1 MITLENIQTRLIQA
15 IRESALKQKDI
26 AKQLNVDPSNISHYV
41 NGDILPSLDTFANLC
56 KIIDADPAYILCLS
70 DR

>member
-41 NGDILPSLDTFANLC
+41 NSSTQTLRTFFVFP
-56 KIIDADPAYILCLS
+56 IDNVVNYEQ
-70 DR
+70 